1 MEQFTYFWHGPFSQW
16 ARSAF
21 TVDGVEYTCAEQ
33 YMMHQKALIFGDTE
47 KAQEIMDAG
56 FNPKKHKELGRQVR
70 GFMKDKWDKVAKDV
84 VYIGTHNKFTQNP
97 DLLEQLKATKG
108 TTLVEA
114 SPFDRIWGIGLAEN
128 DPRAKQ
134 RATWL
139 GTNWLGEILT
149 EVRIDIFQ
157 EG

>member
-1 MEQFTYFWHGPFSQW
+1 MEHFTFFWKGPFSQW

-56 FNPKKHKELGRQVR
+56 FNPRRHKDLGRQVKP
-70 GFMKDKWDKVAKDV
+70 FDPAKWNEVAKDV
-84 VYIGTHNKFTQNP
+84 VYVGTHHKFKQNP
-97 DLLEQLKATKG
+97 ELLKLLKDTKH

-114 SPFDRIWGIGLAEN
+114 SPLDRIWGIGLAEN

-134 RATWL
+134 RTTWL

-149 EVRIDIFQ
+149 EVRNDIFG
-157 EG
+157 E